1 VIIYYIIL
9 DEYVIMYWYR
19 VAGKAGHIM
28 KMKRKNKSLRAVSV
42 FKLNSS
48 FDLISDC
55 VIPYTAFSPN
65 QTVEAII
72 YKNKI
77 VIKPIRT
84 KNPPKL

>member
-1 VIIYYIIL
+1 
-9 DEYVIMYWYR
+9 MYWYR
-19 VAGKAGHIM
+19 VAGKDGHMI
-28 KMKRKNKSLRAVSV
+28 RKNKSLRAVSV

-65 QTVEAII
+65 QTVEAKI

-77 VIKPIRT
+77 VIKSIRS
-84 KNPPKL
+84 KNPPKM